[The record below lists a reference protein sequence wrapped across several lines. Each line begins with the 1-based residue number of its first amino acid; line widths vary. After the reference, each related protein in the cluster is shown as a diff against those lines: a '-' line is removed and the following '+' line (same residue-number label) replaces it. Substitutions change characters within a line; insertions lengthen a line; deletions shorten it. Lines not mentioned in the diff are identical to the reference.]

1 MYTGSTICNL
11 KDIILSVSGA
21 KFDRLGNHSC
31 DFAANRQNQ
40 NLEKY
45 LAIPECYIIYLQ
57 L

>member
-21 KFDRLGNHSC
+21 KFDRIGNHSC

-45 LAIPECYIIYLQ
+45 LAIPML
-57 L
+57 